1 MAKKI
6 LREDEEIENIPE
18 ETLAPQTPI
27 PSTYSLFE
35 DKPYLQ
41 ILREKIKQFRELRE
55 SVTTLIEKEL
65 EFKKNELEK
74 TITSYLYNLAGSLV
88 ADGYLDKSFISK
100 LKKASN
106 FDDFRNVY
114 NEIVNELKKKGVLN
128 EVFKKYNG
136 ELRYLVDLYVEYNHV
151 VLAINDLQKKKEI
164 YELYEKVYSK
174 FLDMLEIYPKHLRM
188 GVLNEFEVKAIRF
201 ITDTYFTIFARG
213 LIFDDLKSLQEAF
226 FIIAPYIINIQ
237 ETSLSK
243 EGFFL
248 RLVASSPLIQQM
260 PPIIPEEENTE
271 ELINLIK
278 TESKVEAEKNVR
290 QDVIAEVM
298 GKNKK

>member
-1 MAKKI
+1 MAKETI
-6 LREDEEIENIPE
+6 REEEVENMPE
-18 ETLAPQTPI
+18 EPIVPQTPI

-74 TITSYLYNLAGSLV
+74 MIISDLYNLANSLIV
-88 ADGYLDKSFISK
+88 DGYLDKSIINK
-100 LKKASN
+100 LKKTSG
-106 FDDFRNVY
+106 FDDFRTAY
-114 NEIVNELKKKGVLN
+114 NEIVDELKKKNVLN

-188 GVLNEFEVKAIRF
+188 GVLNEFEVKATRF

-260 PPIIPEEENTE
+260 PAIIPEGEERV
-271 ELINLIK
+271 ELSDLIK
-278 TESKVEAEKNVR
+278 TESKVEVEKNVR
-290 QDVIAEVM
+290 QDVIEKIM
-298 GKNKK
+298 GKNRK